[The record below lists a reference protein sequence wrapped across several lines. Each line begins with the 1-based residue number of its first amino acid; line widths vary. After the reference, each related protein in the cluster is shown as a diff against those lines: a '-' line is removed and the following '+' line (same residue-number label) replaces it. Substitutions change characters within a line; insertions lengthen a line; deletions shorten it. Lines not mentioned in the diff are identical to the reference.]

1 MRLALVVLALTAGLV
16 PAQSPANFD
25 VISVSEQLGVKL
37 ETTKGPVDVVVI
49 DHINRPSE
57 N

>member
-16 PAQSPANFD
+16 PGQSPANFD